1 MTDIPES
8 LLRVVMSEHNVSEAE
23 LGALVLALTGQTAES
38 IATTLKI
45 SAPAVR
51 KRLGSVYQKFGIA
64 GGTPGKLE
72 VLRSLLHQRCQL
84 LAAAGAQSRR
94 DFGEAP
100 DVPVFFG
107 RGLELDTLEQWIVK
121 ERCRL
126 VAILGMGGIGKTTLS
141 VKLVQKIQDQ
151 FEYVIWRSLRNAPS
165 IKDIFADLI
174 KFLSDNNETKTDLED
189 TEVGISQLIACL
201 RKHRCLLVLDN
212 AESILLKGDQA
223 GHYRKGYEGYD
234 ELFRQI
240 GEVPHQSC
248 LVLTSR
254 ESFKEISPLE
264 GDNLK
269 VQTLQLGGLD
279 NVEAKRIFTGKGDFS
294 GTEDDWGNL
303 INHYAG
309 NPLALKIVATTIQE
323 VFGGNISEFLRQG
336 TAVFVGNL
344 RNILDQQYERLSDLE
359 KDILYWLAINI
370 KPTSLSEL
378 QEDIISIISNLELI
392 EALESLR
399 RRSLIDNEKG
409 SAKFTLQ
416 PVVMEYM
423 INHFIKQICDEILSE
438 ITSERIS
445 LFKSHVLFK
454 AQTEGKIRNTQVRFI
469 LEPIADT
476 LVNTF
481 GNKSRIKE
489 HLLQILSVLQ
499 EETPLTIGYAGG
511 NVINLLCHLEI
522 DLSRCDFSN
531 LKIWQAYLVGV
542 NLHHVNFADS
552 DLSRSVFTGILNSI
566 LSVAFNPVKGDILAM
581 GDADGRVSLWQ
592 VTYGKQL
599 FSWKA
604 HANWIRCIAFSPD
617 GKILATSS
625 DDHSVKLWDVE
636 SQKCL
641 KTLEEHTNWVRSV
654 AFSPQGH
661 ILASGSSDETVKL
674 WDVRTHQSLRVLK
687 GHDYFVQSVAF
698 SPDGQIVASGSADQT
713 IRIWN
718 VNTGECLNILKGH
731 TKLVKCVVFA
741 SPYGEAA
748 PTQRCAN
755 KPSDVTGKT
764 PVLLASGSADQT
776 IRIWDVNTGKCLTI
790 LEGHTKLVQ
799 CIAFSPNGR
808 TLASG
813 SADQTIRIW
822 DVNTGK
828 CLNIFPGHINSVRS
842 VAFSLDGKTLASS
855 GYDKTVRFWDM
866 DTRNCIQILQ
876 GYSNWI
882 HDIALSPDGKTLAS
896 SSDDKAIRFWDVN
909 TGQCIQTLEG
919 QASRIWSI
927 AFSPDGQILASGG
940 DDQAICLWDVR
951 LGKPLKTLPN
961 TDRVRSLTFS
971 SDGQTLAS
979 GSVDRRI
986 RLWNVRTG
994 QCFETLEAHNN
1005 WVQSVTFSPDGE
1017 TLASGSDDKT
1027 IGLWNVHTGRCIHTL
1042 TGHTMR
1048 ISSVAFS
1055 SDSQTLASG
1064 SNDKTVRLW
1073 DVRTGQCLKTFYS
1086 QDEVLS
1092 VALSPQG
1099 QILASASINQ
1109 TIEIWDVTTAQ
1120 RLLTLT
1126 GHNNGVLSV
1135 VFSPDG
1141 QNLYS
1146 GSQDGSVKHWDVKTG
1161 ECLNTLVATRPY
1173 ERMNIKGVIG
1183 LTESQKE
1190 TLKEL
1195 GAIEN

>member
-1 MTDIPES
+1 MADIPES

-23 LGALVLALTGQTAES
+23 QGALILALGGQTAES

-72 VLRSLLHQRCQL
+72 ILKNLLQQRYQL
-84 LAAAGAQSRR
+84 LAAATAQSQH

-107 RGLELDTLEQWIVK
+107 RKSELDTLKQWIVK

-126 VAILGMGGIGKTTLS
+126 VAILGMGGIGKTTLC
-141 VKLVQKIQDQ
+141 VKLVQEIQDQ
-151 FEYVIWRSLRNAPS
+151 FEYIVWRSLRNAPS

-174 KFLSDNNETKTDLED
+174 KFLSDNNETNTDLED
-189 TEVGISQLIACL
+189 TGVGISQLIACL

-212 AESILLKGDQA
+212 AESILLEGQQA
-223 GHYRKGYEGYD
+223 GYYRKGYEGYG
-234 ELFRQI
+234 ELFRQL

-248 LVLTSR
+248 LILTSR
-254 ESFKEISPLE
+254 ESFKEISLLE
-264 GDNLK
+264 GDNFK
-269 VQTLQLGGLD
+269 VQILQLTGLD

-294 GTEDDWGNL
+294 GTEEDWGNL

-309 NPLALKIVATTIQE
+309 NPLALKIVATTIHE
-323 VFGGNISEFLRQG
+323 VFGGNISEFIRQG
-336 TAVFVGNL
+336 TAVFVGNI
-344 RNILDQQYERLSDLE
+344 RNILDQQYERLSNLE

-378 QEDIISIISNLELI
+378 QEDIISNLSNLELI

-423 INHFIKQICDEILSE
+423 INHFIKQVCDEILSN

-445 LFKSHVLFK
+445 LFKSHALFK
-454 AQTEGKIRNTQVRFI
+454 AQTEAKIRNTQVRFI
-469 LEPIADT
+469 LAPIADK
-476 LVNTF
+476 LINTF
-481 GNKSRIKE
+481 GNKNHIKE

-499 EETPLTIGYAGG
+499 KETPLKIGYAGG
-511 NVINLLCHLEI
+511 NVINLLCHLGI
-522 DLSRCDFSN
+522 NLSGCDFSK
-531 LKIWQAYLVGV
+531 LKIWQAYLAGV
-542 NLHHVNFADS
+542 NLHNVNFADS
-552 DLSRSVFTGILNSI
+552 DLSKSIFTGILHSI
-566 LSVAFNPVKGDILAM
+566 LSLAFNPMKGEILAT

-604 HANWIRCIAFSPD
+604 HTNWIRCIAFSPD
-617 GKILATSS
+617 GKILVTSS

-636 SQKCL
+636 NQKYL
-641 KTLEEHTNWVRSV
+641 KTFEEHTNWVRSV
-654 AFSPQGH
+654 AFSPLNN
-661 ILASGSSDETVKL
+661 IFASGSSDQTVRL
-674 WDVRTHQSLRVLK
+674 WDIHTHQSLKVLR
-687 GHDYFVQSVAF
+687 GHNYFVQSVAF
-698 SPDGQIVASGSADQT
+698 SPDGQI
-713 IRIWN
+713 
-718 VNTGECLNILKGH
+718 
-731 TKLVKCVVFA
+731 
-741 SPYGEAA
+741 
-748 PTQRCAN
+748 
-755 KPSDVTGKT
+755 
-764 PVLLASGSADQT
+764 LASSSADQT
-776 IRIWDVNTGKCLTI
+776 IRIWDVNTGKCLNI
-790 LEGHTKLVQ
+790 LEGHTKLVK
-799 CIAFSPNGR
+799 CVAFKPSDM
-808 TLASG
+808 TSKTSVVLASG

-828 CLNIFPGHINSVRS
+828 CLNILEGHTKLVQCVAFSPSGRTLASGSADQTVRLWDVKGGKCLNIFQGHINSVRS
-842 VAFSLDGKTLASS
+842 VAFSFDGKTLVSS

-876 GYSNWI
+876 GYSNWV
-882 HDIALSPDGKTLAS
+882 HDLALSPDGKTLAS
-896 SSDDKAIRFWDVN
+896 SSDDKAIRFWDID
-909 TGQCIQTLEG
+909 TGQCIQTLEE

-940 DDQAICLWDVR
+940 DDQAISLWDVSA
-951 LGKPLKTLPN
+951 GKPLKTLPN
-961 TDRVRSLTFS
+961 TDRVRSIAFS
-971 SDGQTLAS
+971 PDGQTLAS
-979 GSVDRRI
+979 GSVDQRV
-986 RLWNVRTG
+986 RLWNIRTS
-994 QCFETLEAHNN
+994 QCFETLEGHNN

-1017 TLASGSDDKT
+1017 ILASGSDDKT
-1027 IGLWNVHTGRCIHTL
+1027 IRLWNVHTGECIRTL

-1055 SDSQTLASG
+1055 SDSQTLISG

-1073 DVRTGQCLKTFYS
+1073 DVSSGQCLKIFNT

-1092 VALSPQG
+1092 VALSPQDR
-1099 QILASASINQ
+1099 ILASAGLNQ
-1109 TIEIWDVTTAQ
+1109 TIEIWDVTTGQ
-1120 RLLTLT
+1120 RLLSLT

-1146 GSQDGSVKHWDVKTG
+1146 GSQDGSVKQWNVKTG
-1161 ECLNTLVATRPY
+1161 ECLQTLVATRPY
-1173 ERMNIKGVIG
+1173 EGMNINGVIG

-1195 GAIEN
+1195 GAVEIKP